1 MEEKKLRWVRLDNAA
16 KIYPAARRKGWSN
29 LFRQSVTLTEPV
41 DTQVLQEA
49 LDATVGR
56 FPSIAARLRK
66 GVFWYY
72 LQQVKQAPT
81 LSPEYSYPLVYMS
94 QEEMRRCALR
104 VIAYENR
111 IAVEFFHSLT
121 DGTGA
126 MYFLKSLTAEYLE
139 RKYGIQIPAEHGVL
153 DRQEQPRE
161 EELEDSFPKYA
172 GRVPASRKDTDA
184 WHLDGQ
190 LSGRQDLTCFQ
201 LPVEQTLELAHRHGC
216 SVTIFLTAVMMQAL
230 DQLQRDKVRNWK
242 KWQRIKVL
250 VPVDLRKLFP
260 SQTLRNFALYITPEI
275 DPRQGEYSLQEI
287 CDLVRHKIGL
297 ERTQKHMSGM
307 IATNVGDEQKQLV
320 KLIPLPLKNMVMKAI
335 FDTVG
340 ERKSCLSFSNLG
352 QIRLPEAMLP
362 YVERMDFILGTQAAA
377 PYNCGV
383 LSYGN
388 TIYVNFIRNTRM
400 PELERYFYG
409 VLRELGLPV
418 TVQSN
423 QK

>member
-72 LQQVKQAPT
+72 LHQVKQAPV

-161 EELEDSFPKYA
+161 EELEDSFLKYA

-184 WHLDGQ
+184 WHLGGQ

-201 LPVEQTLELAHRHGC
+201 LPVEQTLELAHGHGC
-216 SVTIFLTAVMMQAL
+216 SMTVFLTAVMMQAL

-260 SQTLRNFALYITPEI
+260 SQTLRNFALYIIPEI
-275 DPRQGEYSLQEI
+275 DPRRGEYSLQEL

-297 ERTQKHMSGM
+297 ERTQKHMSSM

-383 LSYGN
+383 LSFGN

>member
-72 LQQVKQAPT
+72 LHQVKQAPT

-139 RKYGIQIPAEHGVL
+139 RKHGIQIPAEHGVL
-153 DRQEQPRE
+153 DRQEQPQE
-161 EELEDSFPKYA
+161 EELEDSFLKYA

-184 WHLDGQ
+184 WHLSGQ

-201 LPVEQTLELAHRHGC
+201 LPVEQTLELAHGHGC
-216 SVTIFLTAVMMQAL
+216 SVTVFLTAVMMQAL

-260 SQTLRNFALYITPEI
+260 SQTLRNFALYIIPEI
-275 DPRQGEYSLQEI
+275 DPRQGEYTLQEI

-383 LSYGN
+383 LSFGN
-388 TIYVNFIRNTRM
+388 TIYVNFIRNTRL

>member
-41 DTQVLQEA
+41 DPEILQEA

-56 FPSIAARLRK
+56 FPTIAARLRR

-72 LQQVKQAPT
+72 LHQVKQAPA

-94 QEEMRRCALR
+94 REEMSRCALR
-104 VIAYENR
+104 VIAWENR

-139 RKYGIQIPAEHGVL
+139 RRYGISIPAEQGVL
-153 DRQEQPRE
+153 DRKEQPRE
-161 EELEDSFPKYA
+161 EELEDSFPRYA
-172 GRVPASRKDTDA
+172 GRIPASRKDTDA
-184 WHLDGQ
+184 WRLGGQ

-201 LPVEQTLELAHRHGC
+201 LPVDRTLELAHGYGC
-216 SVTIFLTAVMMQAL
+216 SVTVFLTAVMMQAL
-230 DQLQRDKVRNWK
+230 DQLQRETVRNWK

-260 SQTLRNFALYITPEI
+260 SKTLRNFALYITPEI
-275 DPRQGEYSLQEI
+275 DPRQGEYTLQEL
-287 CDLVRHKIGL
+287 CDLVRHKLGL

-320 KLIPLPLKNMVMKAI
+320 KLIPLPLKNLVMKAV

-340 ERKSCLSFSNLG
+340 ERKSCLSLSNLG
-352 QIRLPEAMLP
+352 QIRLPEAMEP
-362 YVERMDFILGTQAAA
+362 FVERMDFVLGTQAAA

-388 TIYVNFIRNTRM
+388 TIYVNFIRNTRL
-400 PELERYFYG
+400 PELERHFCR